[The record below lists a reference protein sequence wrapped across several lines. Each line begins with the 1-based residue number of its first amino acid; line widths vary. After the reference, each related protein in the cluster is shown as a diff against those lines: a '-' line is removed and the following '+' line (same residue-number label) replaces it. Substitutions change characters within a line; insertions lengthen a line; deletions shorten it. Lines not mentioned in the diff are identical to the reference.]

1 MRGLMYDS
9 PLLISSLIR
18 HAARVF
24 GDQEMVT
31 RSVEG
36 PIHRTN
42 YRELHARAQQLAGAL
57 VALGVQPGD
66 RVATLAWNTH
76 RHVEVYFGVSGLG
89 AVCHT
94 LNPRLA
100 PEQLCYIL
108 NHAADVVLFVDLTF
122 LPALARLRA
131 NCPQLRKIVVLSDR
145 AHLPAYAD
153 DDPDLVAYEELI
165 AEHPPVFA
173 WPSFDENTAS
183 SLCYTSGTTG
193 EPKGVLYSHR
203 STLLHSFAI
212 ALPDLFNLG
221 EHQTVL
227 PVVPMFHVNAWGIP
241 YAAAMTGTRL
251 VLPGPKLDGESV
263 YELLETERVTM
274 TAGVP
279 TVWMMLLNYM
289 QQHGKRFTTL
299 KRVIVGGSAA
309 PEAMIRT
316 FQDVYG
322 VELRHAWGMTETS
335 PLGTFCSLSPAM
347 KTRPHDEQIAI
358 QRKQGR
364 PAFGVELRIV
374 DDAGNVLPEDGE
386 VSGDLQIRGPWVC
399 SGYYKQTG
407 ESPTHHEGGWF
418 STGDVA
424 TLDPGA
430 FMNITDRSK
439 DVIKSGG
446 EWISSIALENL
457 AMGHP
462 AVAEAAVIGVAH
474 PRWGERPL
482 LVVVRRP
489 GAELDPGSLID
500 HVAAQVPRWWRPD
513 AVTFVDALPHTA
525 TGKVSKLLLRQQLAD
540 YKLPDDGPAS

>member
-1 MRGLMYDS
+1 MTDS

-24 GDQEMVT
+24 GAQEIVT

-42 YRELHARAQQLAGAL
+42 YAGIHDRAQQLAHAL
-57 VALGVQPGD
+57 QALGVTPGD

-76 RHVEVYFGVSGLG
+76 RHIEIYFGVSGIG

-94 LNPRLA
+94 LNPRLF
-100 PEQLCYIL
+100 PEQLLYML
-108 NHAADVVLFVDLTF
+108 RHAGDMLLFVDLTF
-122 LPALARLRA
+122 LPLVAKLAPQCPELRGVVAL
-131 NCPQLRKIVVLSDR
+131 CDR
-145 AHLPAYAD
+145 ACLPADA
-153 DDPDLVAYEELI
+153 PKDLLVYEELL
-165 AEHPPVFA
+165 AAQPASFPWPVL
-173 WPSFDENTAS
+173 DENAAS

-251 VLPGPKLDGESV
+251 VMPGPKLDGESV
-263 YELLETERVTM
+263 YELLESERVTM

-279 TVWMMLLNYM
+279 TVWMMLLAYM
-289 QQHGKRFTTL
+289 QQNNKRFGTL

-309 PEAMIRT
+309 PESMIRA
-316 FQDVYG
+316 FQDTHG
-322 VELRHAWGMTETS
+322 VEVRHAWGMTETS
-335 PLGTFCSLSPAM
+335 PLGTFCSLTPEMSTWPSD
-347 KTRPHDEQIAI
+347 RQVAI

-374 DDAGNVLPEDGE
+374 DDTGAPLPEDGE
-386 VSGDLQIRGPWVC
+386 ASGDLQIRGPWVC
-399 SGYYKQTG
+399 SAYYKQEG
-407 ESPTHHEGGWF
+407 DSPSHHPDGWF

-424 TLDPGA
+424 TLDPA
-430 FMNITDRSK
+430 AYMQITDRSK

-457 AMGHP
+457 AMGFP
-462 AVAEAAVIGVAH
+462 GVAEAAVIGITH
-474 PRWGERPL
+474 PRWTERPL
-482 LVVVRRP
+482 LVVVRQP
-489 GAELDPGSLID
+489 GIELNATALLAHIAPSI
-500 HVAAQVPRWWRPD
+500 PKWWRPD
-513 AVTFVDALPHTA
+513 AVEFVDSLPHTA
-525 TGKVSKLLLRQQLAD
+525 TGKVSKLLLRQQFKD
-540 YKLPDDGPAS
+540 YALPDSPEPT

>member
-1 MRGLMYDS
+1 MRGLMTDS

-24 GDQEMVT
+24 GDQEIVS

-42 YRELHARAQQLAGAL
+42 YREIHGRAQRLANAL
-57 VALGVQPGD
+57 QALGVGPGD

-76 RHVEVYFGVSGLG
+76 RHIEVYFGVSGLG
-89 AVCHT
+89 AICHT
-94 LNPRLA
+94 LNPRLF
-100 PEQLCYIL
+100 PEQLLYML
-108 NHAADVVLFVDLTF
+108 RHAGDVLLFVDLTF
-122 LPALARLRA
+122 LPLVAKLAPQCPELRGVVAL
-131 NCPQLRKIVVLSDR
+131 CDR
-145 AHLPAYAD
+145 TSLPADA
-153 DDPDLVAYEELI
+153 PKDLLVYEDLL
-165 AEHPPVFA
+165 AAQSPSFA
-173 WPSFDENTAS
+173 WPSLDENAAS

-221 EHQTVL
+221 EHETVL

-251 VLPGPKLDGESV
+251 VMPGPKLDGESV
-263 YELLETERVTM
+263 YQLLESERVTM

-279 TVWMMLLNYM
+279 TVWMMLLAHL
-289 QQHGKRFTTL
+289 QQHGLRFSTL

-309 PEAMIRT
+309 PESMIRT
-316 FQDVYG
+316 FQDDYG
-322 VELRHAWGMTETS
+322 VEVRHAWGMTETS
-335 PLGTFCSLSPAM
+335 PLGTFCALTPEM
-347 KTRPHDEQIAI
+347 KTRSKDAQVAV

-374 DDAGNVLPEDGE
+374 DDAGATLPEDGQA
-386 VSGDLQIRGPWVC
+386 SGDLQVRGVWVC
-399 SGYYKQTG
+399 SAYYKQEG
-407 ESPTHHEGGWF
+407 DSPSHHPDGWF

-424 TLDPGA
+424 TIDPA
-430 FMNITDRSK
+430 SYMQITDRSK

-457 AMGHP
+457 AMGFP
-462 AVAEAAVIGVAH
+462 GVAEAAVIGVAH
-474 PRWGERPL
+474 PRWTERPL
-482 LVVVRRP
+482 LVIVRRP
-489 GAELDPGSLID
+489 QAEVDPGALLG
-500 HVAAQVPRWWRPD
+500 HLAPNVPKWWLPD
-513 AVTFVDALPHTA
+513 AVEFVDTLPHTA
-525 TGKVSKLLLRQQLAD
+525 TGKVSKLLLRQQFKD
-540 YKLPDDGPAS
+540 YKLPEADEQR

>member
-1 MRGLMYDS
+1 MHDS

-24 GDQEMVT
+24 GDQELVT

-42 YRELHARAQQLAGAL
+42 YRELHVRAQQLAGAL

-66 RVATLAWNTH
+66 RVATLAWNTS
-76 RHVEVYFGVSGLG
+76 RHVEVYFAVSGIG

-108 NHAADVVLFVDLTF
+108 NHAGDVLLFVDLSF
-122 LPALARLRA
+122 VPHLARLGP
-131 NCPQLRKIVVLSDR
+131 NCPALRKVIVLSDR
-145 AHLPAYAD
+145 AHLPA
-153 DDPDLVAYEELI
+153 DPDLLAYEDLL
-165 AEHPPVFA
+165 AEHPQSFA

-221 EHQTVL
+221 EHETVL

-263 YELLETERVTM
+263 YELLESERVTM

-289 QQHGKRFTTL
+289 QQHGKRFSTL

-316 FQDVYG
+316 FQDQYG

-335 PLGTFCSLSPAM
+335 PLGSFCSLTPAM
-347 KTRPHDEQIAI
+347 KQWPKDQQVAV

-374 DDAGNVLPEDGE
+374 DDAGTVLPETGE

-399 SGYYKQTG
+399 SAYYKQEG
-407 ESPTHHEGGWF
+407 ESPTHHPQGWF

-424 TLDPGA
+424 TLDPAG
-430 FMNITDRSK
+430 FMQITDRSK

-446 EWISSIALENL
+446 EWISSITLEHL

-474 PRWGERPL
+474 PRWFERPL
-482 LVVVRRP
+482 LVIVLRP
-489 GAELDPGSLID
+489 GAELEPTELID

-513 AVTFVDALPHTA
+513 AVVFVDALPHTA
-525 TGKVSKLLLRQQLAD
+525 TGKVSKLLLRQQLKD
-540 YKLPDDGPAS
+540 YKLPDEPQGTGDAA

>member
-9 PLLISSLIR
+9 PLLVSSLIR

-36 PIHRTN
+36 PIQRTN
-42 YRELHARAQQLAGAL
+42 YRELHARAQRLAGAL
-57 VALGVQPGD
+57 VAHGVQPGD
-66 RVATLAWNTH
+66 RVATLAWNTQ
-76 RHVEVYFGVSGLG
+76 RHVEVYFGVSGIG
-89 AVCHT
+89 AICHT

-100 PEQLCYIL
+100 PEQLCYVL
-108 NHAADVVLFVDLTF
+108 NHAADILLFVDLSF
-122 LPALARLRA
+122 VPALARLRPH
-131 NCPQLRKIVVLSDR
+131 CPHLRKVIVLSDR
-145 AHLPAYAD
+145 AHLPADAPAD
-153 DDPDLVAYEELI
+153 LLTYEEWI
-165 AEHPPVFA
+165 AAHPPSFA

-241 YAAAMTGTRL
+241 YAAAMTGTKL

-263 YELLETERVTM
+263 YELLESERVTM

-289 QQHGKRFTTL
+289 QQHGKRFSTL

-316 FQDVYG
+316 FQDDYG

-335 PLGTFCSLSPAM
+335 PLGTFCSLTPEM

-364 PAFGVELRIV
+364 PAFGVELRIA
-374 DDAGNVLPEDGE
+374 DDTGAILPEDGQA
-386 VSGDLQIRGPWVC
+386 SGDLQVRGPWVC
-399 SGYYKQTG
+399 SGYYQQS
-407 ESPTHHEGGWF
+407 ESATHHPDGWF

-424 TLDPGA
+424 TLDPAG
-430 FMNITDRSK
+430 FMQITDRSK

-446 EWISSIALENL
+446 EWISSITLENL

-489 GAELDPGSLID
+489 GADPDPTALID

-525 TGKVSKLLLRQQLAD
+525 TGKVSKLQLRQQLAD
-540 YKLPDDGPAS
+540 YKLPDSDDAAS

>member
-1 MRGLMYDS
+1 MRGLMHDS

-24 GDQEMVT
+24 GDQELVT

-42 YRELHARAQQLAGAL
+42 YRELHLRAQQLAGAL

-66 RVATLAWNTH
+66 RVATLAWNTS
-76 RHVEVYFGVSGLG
+76 RHVEVYFAVSGIG

-94 LNPRLA
+94 LNPRLP

-108 NHAADVVLFVDLTF
+108 NHAGDVLLFVDLSF
-122 LPALARLRA
+122 VPFLARLGP
-131 NCPQLRKIVVLSDR
+131 NCPALRKVIVLSDR
-145 AHLPAYAD
+145 AHLPA
-153 DDPDLVAYEELI
+153 DPDLLAYEDLL
-165 AEHPPVFA
+165 AEHPQSFA

-221 EHQTVL
+221 EHETVL

-241 YAAAMTGTRL
+241 YAAAMTGTKL

-263 YELLETERVTM
+263 YELLESERVTM

-289 QQHGKRFTTL
+289 QQHGKRFSTL

-316 FQDVYG
+316 FQDQYG

-335 PLGTFCSLSPAM
+335 PLGSFCSLTPAM
-347 KTRPHDEQIAI
+347 KQWPKDEQVAV

-374 DDAGNVLPEDGE
+374 DDAGVVLPETGE

-399 SGYYKQTG
+399 SGYYEQSG
-407 ESPTHHEGGWF
+407 ESPTHHPEGWF

-424 TLDPGA
+424 TLDPAG
-430 FMNITDRSK
+430 FMQITDRSK

-446 EWISSIALENL
+446 EWISSITLENL

-474 PRWGERPL
+474 PRWLERPL
-482 LVVVRRP
+482 LVVVLRQS
-489 GAELDPGSLID
+489 AELEPTDLID

-513 AVTFVDALPHTA
+513 AVVFVDALPHTA
-525 TGKVSKLLLRQQLAD
+525 TGKVSKLLLRQQLKD
-540 YKLPDDGPAS
+540 YKLPDEPGDAS

>member
-1 MRGLMYDS
+1 MRGLMTDS

-24 GDQEMVT
+24 GDQEIVS

-42 YRELHARAQQLAGAL
+42 YREIHGRAQRLANAL
-57 VALGVQPGD
+57 QALGVGPGD

-76 RHVEVYFGVSGLG
+76 RHIEVYFGVSGLG
-89 AVCHT
+89 AICHT
-94 LNPRLA
+94 LNPRLF
-100 PEQLCYIL
+100 PEQLLYML
-108 NHAADVVLFVDLTF
+108 RHAGDLLLFVDLTF
-122 LPALARLRA
+122 LPLVAKLAPQCPELRGVVAL
-131 NCPQLRKIVVLSDR
+131 CDR
-145 AHLPAYAD
+145 SCLPADA
-153 DDPDLVAYEELI
+153 PKDLLVYEELL
-165 AEHPPVFA
+165 AAQAPSFA
-173 WPSFDENTAS
+173 WPSLDENSAS

-221 EHQTVL
+221 EHETVL

-263 YELLETERVTM
+263 YQLLESERVTM

-279 TVWMMLLNYM
+279 TVWMMLLAHL
-289 QQHGKRFTTL
+289 QQHGLRFSTL

-309 PEAMIRT
+309 PESMIRT
-316 FQDVYG
+316 FQDEYG
-322 VELRHAWGMTETS
+322 VEVRHAWGMTETS
-335 PLGTFCSLSPAM
+335 PLGTFCALTPEM
-347 KTRPHDEQIAI
+347 KTRSKDAQVAV

-374 DDAGNVLPEDGE
+374 DDAGTILPEDGAA
-386 VSGDLQIRGPWVC
+386 SGDLQIRGAWVC
-399 SGYYKQTG
+399 SAYYRQEG
-407 ESPTHHEGGWF
+407 DSPSHHPDGWF

-424 TLDPGA
+424 TIDPA
-430 FMNITDRSK
+430 SYMQITDRSK

-457 AMGHP
+457 AMGFP
-462 AVAEAAVIGVAH
+462 GVAEAAVIGVAH
-474 PRWGERPL
+474 PRWTERPL
-482 LVVVRRP
+482 LVVVRRAQTEVDP
-489 GAELDPGSLID
+489 GALLGHLAP
-500 HVAAQVPRWWRPD
+500 HVPKWWLPD
-513 AVTFVDALPHTA
+513 AVEFVDTLPHTA
-525 TGKVSKLLLRQQLAD
+525 TGKVSKLLLRQQFKD
-540 YKLPDDGPAS
+540 YALPEAHEQS

>member
-1 MRGLMYDS
+1 MRGLMTDS

-24 GDQEMVT
+24 GDQEIVS

-42 YRELHARAQQLAGAL
+42 YGEIHGRSQRLANAL
-57 VALGVQPGD
+57 VTLGVGPGD

-76 RHVEVYFGVSGLG
+76 RHIEIYFGVSGLG
-89 AVCHT
+89 AICHT
-94 LNPRLA
+94 LNPRLF
-100 PEQLCYIL
+100 PEQLLYML
-108 NHAADVVLFVDLTF
+108 RHAGDVLLFVDLTF
-122 LPALARLRA
+122 LP
-131 NCPQLRKIVVLSDR
+131 
-145 AHLPAYAD
+145 
-153 DDPDLVAYEELI
+153 LVAKLAPQCPELRGVVALSERDCIPADAPKDLLVYEELL
-165 AEHPPVFA
+165 AAQQPSFA
-173 WPSFDENTAS
+173 WPMLDENSAS

-221 EHQTVL
+221 EHETVL

-251 VLPGPKLDGESV
+251 VMPGPKLDGESV
-263 YELLETERVTM
+263 YQLLESERVTM

-279 TVWMMLLNYM
+279 TVWMMLLAHL
-289 QQHGKRFTTL
+289 QQNKLRFSTL

-309 PEAMIRT
+309 PESMIRT
-316 FQDVYG
+316 FQDEYG
-322 VELRHAWGMTETS
+322 VEVRHAWGMTETS
-335 PLGTFCSLSPAM
+335 PLGTFCALTPDM
-347 KTRPHDEQIAI
+347 KKQPRDQQVAV

-374 DDAGNVLPEDGE
+374 DDAGTTLPEDGQA
-386 VSGDLQIRGPWVC
+386 SGDLQIRGAWVC
-399 SGYYKQTG
+399 SAYYKQEG
-407 ESPTHHEGGWF
+407 DSPAHHPDGWF

-424 TLDPGA
+424 TIDPGSY
-430 FMNITDRSK
+430 MQITDRSK

-457 AMGHP
+457 AMGFP
-462 AVAEAAVIGVAH
+462 GVAEAAVIGVAH
-474 PRWGERPL
+474 PRWTERPL
-482 LVVVRRP
+482 LVVVRRAGAEVDP
-489 GAELDPGSLID
+489 GALLG
-500 HVAAQVPRWWRPD
+500 HVAPNVPKWWLPD
-513 AVTFVDALPHTA
+513 AVEFVDSLPHTA
-525 TGKVSKLLLRQQLAD
+525 TGKVSKLLLRQQFTA
-540 YKLPDDGPAS
+540 YVLPESKDPQ

>member
-1 MRGLMYDS
+1 MTDS

-24 GDQEMVT
+24 GDQEIVS

-42 YRELHARAQQLAGAL
+42 YREIHGRAQRLANAL
-57 VALGVQPGD
+57 QTLDVGPGD

-76 RHVEVYFGVSGLG
+76 RHIEVYFGVSGLG
-89 AVCHT
+89 AICHT
-94 LNPRLA
+94 LNPRLF
-100 PEQLCYIL
+100 PEQLLYML
-108 NHAADVVLFVDLTF
+108 RHAGDVLLFVDLTF
-122 LPALARLRA
+122 LPLVSTLAPQCPELRGVVAL
-131 NCPQLRKIVVLSDR
+131 CDR
-145 AHLPAYAD
+145 TSLPADA
-153 DDPDLVAYEELI
+153 PKDLLVYEELL
-165 AEHPPVFA
+165 AAQSPSFA
-173 WPSFDENTAS
+173 WPSLDENAAS

-221 EHQTVL
+221 EHETVL

-263 YELLETERVTM
+263 YQLLESERVTM

-279 TVWMMLLNYM
+279 TVWMMLLAHL
-289 QQHGKRFTTL
+289 QQHGLRFSTL
-299 KRVIVGGSAA
+299 RRVIVGGSAA
-309 PEAMIRT
+309 PESMIRT
-316 FQDVYG
+316 FQDDYG
-322 VELRHAWGMTETS
+322 VEVRHAWGMTETS
-335 PLGTFCSLSPAM
+335 PLGTFCALTPEM
-347 KTRPHDEQIAI
+347 KTRSKDAQVAV

-374 DDAGNVLPEDGE
+374 DDAGATLPEDGQA
-386 VSGDLQIRGPWVC
+386 SGDLQVRGVWVC
-399 SGYYKQTG
+399 SAYYKQEG
-407 ESPTHHEGGWF
+407 DSPSHHPDGWF

-424 TLDPGA
+424 TIDPA
-430 FMNITDRSK
+430 SYMQITDRSK

-457 AMGHP
+457 AMGFP
-462 AVAEAAVIGVAH
+462 GVAEAAVIGVAH
-474 PRWGERPL
+474 PRWTERPL
-482 LVVVRRP
+482 LVIVRRP
-489 GAELDPGSLID
+489 QAEVDPGALLG
-500 HVAAQVPRWWRPD
+500 HLAPNVPKWWLPD
-513 AVTFVDALPHTA
+513 AVEFVDTLPHTA
-525 TGKVSKLLLRQQLAD
+525 TGKVSKLLLRQQFKD
-540 YKLPDDGPAS
+540 YKLPDSGEQS

>member
-1 MRGLMYDS
+1 MRGLMTDS

-24 GDQEMVT
+24 GDQEIVS

-36 PIHRTN
+36 PIHRTT
-42 YRELHARAQQLAGAL
+42 YRAIDHRAQRLANAL
-57 VALGVQPGD
+57 QALDVRPGD

-76 RHVEVYFGVSGLG
+76 RHLEIYFGVSGLG

-100 PEQLCYIL
+100 PEQLLYIL
-108 NHAADVVLFVDLTF
+108 RHAGDVLLFVDLSF
-122 LPALARLRA
+122 LPLVAALAPQCPALRGLVA
-131 NCPQLRKIVVLSDR
+131 MCARDS
-145 AHLPAYAD
+145 LPADAPHDILVYEDLLAAQP
-153 DDPDLVAYEELI
+153 PD
-165 AEHPPVFA
+165 FA
-173 WPSFDENTAS
+173 WPRLDENSAS

-221 EHQTVL
+221 EHETVL

-251 VLPGPKLDGESV
+251 VLPGPKLDGESI
-263 YELLETERVTM
+263 YQLLESERVTM

-279 TVWMMLLNYM
+279 TVWMMLLAHM
-289 QQHGKRFTTL
+289 QQHDLRFSTL

-309 PEAMIRT
+309 PESMIRS
-316 FQDVYG
+316 FQDHYG

-335 PLGTFCSLSPAM
+335 PLGSFCALTPAM
-347 KTRPHDEQIAI
+347 KTWPRDSQVAV

-374 DDAGNVLPEDGE
+374 DDHGQPLPEDGHA
-386 VSGDLQIRGPWVC
+386 SGDLQIRGPWVA
-399 SGYYKQTG
+399 SAYYQQDG
-407 ESPTHHEGGWF
+407 ASPSHHPDGWF

-424 TLDPGA
+424 TIDPA
-430 FMNITDRSK
+430 AYMQITDRSK

-446 EWISSIALENL
+446 EWISSITLENL
-457 AMGHP
+457 AVGFP
-462 AVAEAAVIGVAH
+462 GVQEAAVIAVAH
-474 PRWGERPL
+474 PRWTERPL
-482 LVVVRRP
+482 LVVVARP
-489 GAELDPGSLID
+489 GVTIDPAALLRHIAP
-500 HVAAQVPRWWRPD
+500 HVPKWWLPD
-513 AVTFVDALPHTA
+513 AVEFAHDLPHTA
-525 TGKVSKLLLRQQLAD
+525 TGKVSKLLLRQRFAD
-540 YKLPDDGPAS
+540 YRLPDTDP